1 MTVQHSKSK
10 SSYLVFL
17 KHFESELNK
26 YSLEIRLNE
35 VDFDFKSIVVAVA
48 ENRIFSFK
56 SWLYLWSPWY
66 FMHSIFRVSEWN
78 LYFCRYGPPDPN
90 LVRDCD
96 ISVKLQMASVRYIH
110 TNRFQME
117 FVAFLQHFLQLQ
129 DVLGRYRAASAG
141 KRVKLG

>member
-1 MTVQHSKSK
+1 MR
-10 SSYLVFL
+10 VF
-17 KHFESELNK
+17 S
-26 YSLEIRLNE
+26 
-35 VDFDFKSIVVAVA
+35 
-48 ENRIFSFK
+48 
-56 SWLYLWSPWY
+56 
-66 FMHSIFRVSEWN
+66 
-78 LYFCRYGPPDPN
+78 RYGPPDPN

-141 KRVKLG
+141 KKVRRERERERDWADTGQLQL

>member
-1 MTVQHSKSK
+1 
-10 SSYLVFL
+10 
-17 KHFESELNK
+17 
-26 YSLEIRLNE
+26 
-35 VDFDFKSIVVAVA
+35 
-48 ENRIFSFK
+48 
-56 SWLYLWSPWY
+56 
-66 FMHSIFRVSEWN
+66 MHSIIWVSEMN
-78 LYFCRYGPPDPN
+78 SFFCRYGPPDPN

-141 KRVKLG
+141 KRVKLIILDTWDFSWEKGKTSACITLDQQGRE